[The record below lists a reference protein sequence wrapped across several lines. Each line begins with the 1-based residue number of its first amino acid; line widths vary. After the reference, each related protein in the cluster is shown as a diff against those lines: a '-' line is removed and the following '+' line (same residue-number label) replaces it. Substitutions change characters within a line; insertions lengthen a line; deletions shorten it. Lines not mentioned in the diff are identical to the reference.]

1 MREVKPRGRKLRP
14 QSGYPELVWDRC
26 KHTLGE
32 VGLPRARWVSG
43 GCPGHAVWVGG
54 TQGMLCEWG
63 VLRACW
69 VSGRCPGHA
78 GWVEGACYV
87 SGGCPGH
94 AGWGG
99 CSGHTGWGGSI
110 QGMLCEWGLPRACYV
125 SEGCP
130 GHAMWVGDAQ
140 GTLGEWGGAKCI
152 QVSGYL
158 FSGNYGKSY
167 NNPILKL
174 LVFCFQLFLYF
185 LIFLN
190 FWDFNLATA
199 FLSYLLSSHQAFSRA
214 SPCSPSDSWPPS
226 LWIIIICINF

>member
-1 MREVKPRGRKLRP
+1 MGT
-14 QSGYPELVWDRC
+14 QSLSETGASTRW
-26 KHTLGE
+26 
-32 VGLPRARWVSG
+32 ARWG
-43 GCPGHAVWVGG
+43 
-54 TQGMLCEWG
+54 
-63 VLRACW
+63 
-69 VSGRCPGHA
+69 CPGHA
-78 GWVEGACYV
+78 GWVEGA
-87 SGGCPGH
+87 
-94 AGWGG
+94 
-99 CSGHTGWGGSI
+99 
-110 QGMLCEWGLPRACYV
+110 QGMLCEWGVPRACYV
-125 SEGCP
+125 SGECSGHAGWVEGAQDTLGEWRVPAMWVGGAQGTLGEGGAQGTQGEGGVSRACCVSGGYP

-185 LIFLN
+185 LILLN